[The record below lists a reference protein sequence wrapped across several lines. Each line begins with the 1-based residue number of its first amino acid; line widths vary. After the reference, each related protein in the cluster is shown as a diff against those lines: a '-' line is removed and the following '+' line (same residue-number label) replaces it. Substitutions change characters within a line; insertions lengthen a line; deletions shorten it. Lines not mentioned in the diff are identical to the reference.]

1 VRCTREEARTFKLRS
16 ELISVEDKRN
26 ESDRERTSQR
36 EAETVVEL
44 RTNKGGGGGNGHVA
58 GVPRSTAH
66 NVRKRIEKSIGESGR
81 KTRTSVKYVG

>member
-1 VRCTREEARTFKLRS
+1 
-16 ELISVEDKRN
+16 VEDKRN

-66 NVRKRIEKSIGESGR
+66 NVRKRIGESGR